1 MKTKK
6 ALVAIFTIFLLTVC
20 LTEIGFAAEEAEIKL
35 DSKIIN
41 IDNGLDPA
49 TLTAKPG
56 TTVIWVN
63 QSNDPVEVR
72 FMDKKV
78 TLACGSPVNF
88 VHGAYYGGYESSKIL
103 QGGIASLCFVEKGK
117 YEYVYKVSSTDLTQ
131 KAKEY
136 KGTIVIE

>member
-1 MKTKK
+1 MNKK
-6 ALVAIFTIFLLTVC
+6 GLMAIFTILLLTVC

-49 TLTAKPG
+49 MLTAKPG

-63 QSNDPVEVR
+63 NSSDPVEIR

-78 TLACGSPVNF
+78 SLACGAPVNF
-88 VHGAYYGGYESSKIL
+88 VHDAYYSGYESSKIFR
-103 QGGIASLCFVEKGK
+103 GGIASLCFVEKGK
-117 YEYVYKVSSTDLTQ
+117 YEYVYKVSSTDITP
-131 KAKEY
+131 KEKEY